1 MEINETEDSTENV
14 LSRMENSLN
23 ALEQMSLD
31 SINITDKLV
40 NGISDLQKC
49 IEELRE
55 SPQQDKELIY
65 EMIVELL
72 RELLDTVFTVNNV
85 SHELE
90 TEMVLQRDMV
100 DNVRQIM
107 DYLYG
112 MQKKFEDPDCF
123 LE

>member
-72 RELLDTVFTVNNV
+72 QELLDTAFTVNNV

-100 DNVRQIM
+100 DNVRQIV

-112 MQKKFEDPDCF
+112 MQKNYKNPDCF

>member
-72 RELLDTVFTVNNV
+72 QELLIRHLPSIMFHMNWKQKWYYK
-85 SHELE
+85 E
-90 TEMVLQRDMV
+90 TW
-100 DNVRQIM
+100 
-107 DYLYG
+107 
-112 MQKKFEDPDCF
+112 
-123 LE
+123 

>member
-14 LSRMENSLN
+14 LSRMEN

-72 RELLDTVFTVNNV
+72 RELLDTAFTVNNV